1 MRFTAT
7 LEQLIIRVALVE
19 TLARL
24 GLCEGR
30 WYWDPKIKQEVIR

>member
-1 MRFTAT
+1 MT
-7 LEQLIIRVALVE
+7 LEQLGIRVALIE

-30 WYWDPKIKQEVIR
+30 WYWCPKIEQEMLQ